1 MNEEGPKM
9 PQEPIGDKKENEQK
23 KSAKVEVPEHIA
35 ELIKRG
41 EKKNWLK
48 EKWDKWR
55 END

>member
-1 MNEEGPKM
+1 MEEFPKM
-9 PQEPIGDKKENEQK
+9 PQEPIGDKKEEEQK
-23 KSAKVEVPEHIA
+23 KSAKVELPENIV
-35 ELIKRG
+35 ELKKRE

>member
-1 MNEEGPKM
+1 M

-23 KSAKVEVPEHIA
+23 KSAKVEGPEHIA